1 MAADGTGD
9 EDLLTGELLVD
20 DPAAFLPPIRPKLRD
35 ESKLLP
41 ADDDDDDDGEEV
53 TDATD
58 NDDDADDEEEEE
70 EETVDEDDSLPKGE
84 LWWLGLGL
92 VWWCGDETG
101 GGDPT

>member
-1 MAADGTGD
+1 MAADGAGD
-9 EDLLTGELLVD
+9 EDLLTGELLLD

-41 ADDDDDDDGEEV
+41 ADEDDD
-53 TDATD
+53 
-58 NDDDADDEEEEE
+58 EEE

-101 GGDPT
+101 GGDPTS